1 MNELRKKVVSKVIS
15 QLDKHILKLLSKDEV
30 DEDKL
35 TSLSEVRS
43 EYVLELQ
50 SIIKSENTSE
60 MFDRKK
66 YKNYET
72 R

>member
-1 MNELRKKVVSKVIS
+1 MNKLRKKVVSKVIL
-15 QLDKHILKLLSKDEV
+15 QLDKHILKLLSEDEV

-35 TSLSEVRS
+35 TTFSEVRS

-66 YKNYET
+66 YNNYES

>member
-15 QLDKHILKLLSKDEV
+15 QLDIHILKLLSEDEV

-35 TSLSEVRS
+35 TTFSEVRS

-60 MFDRKK
+60 MFDRKN
-66 YKNYET
+66 YKNYES